1 MCTYS
6 LSGKKKTNK
15 NKIKQ
20 FNSSDS
26 VYGLYFF
33 SQSVCVLQRIV
44 KFLGEICS
52 VDFLFL
58 MAS

>member
-6 LSGKKKTNK
+6 LSGKKKNK
-15 NKIKQ
+15 NKIKL

-52 VDFLFL
+52 VDFFLFL